1 MIKVLV
7 ADDHPV
13 VRAGLKQILSEA
25 QDIKVTAEAED
36 GHEIL
41 DKVRNQEFDVIV
53 LDITMPG
60 LMGLD
65 VLKQLKSEKPELP
78 VLILSMHPE
87 EQYAIRVLR
96 AGASGYLTKASAPD
110 KLTGAIRKLY
120 RGGKYVSSSLAER
133 LADELG
139 GDLTKLPHQ
148 TLSDREYQVMC
159 LLASGKTVTQV
170 AEQLALSVKTVS
182 TYRTRILEKMRMQS
196 NAELTHY
203 AIENKLVS

>member
-1 MIKVLV
+1 MIKVMV

-13 VRAGLKQILSEA
+13 VREGLKQILSQA

-65 VLKQLKSEKPELP
+65 VLKQLKSEKPEIP

-170 AEQLALSVKTVS
+170 ADQLALSVKTVS
-182 TYRTRILEKMRMQS
+182 TYRTRILEKMKMQS

>member
-13 VRAGLKQILSEA
+13 VREGLKQILSEA

-53 LDITMPG
+53 LDISMPG

-65 VLKQLKSEKPELP
+65 VLKQLKSEKPEIP
-78 VLILSMHPE
+78 VLILSMQPE

-170 AEQLALSVKTVS
+170 ADQLALSVKTVS
-182 TYRTRILEKMRMQS
+182 TYRTRILEKMKMQS